1 MPLYYIV
8 EPYNVDF
15 EKINVN
21 KFKNQYKG
29 VLDFIEKMNIRHEF
43 LKVLNIAYRDDVF
56 YGYEHMSDNSYFIQK
71 LDPEFCQISS
81 QEDGCFNF
89 AFDFS
94 YFTTNPEQLDMYPS
108 EFKKMYNRFR
118 KDPSKMK
125 WQELDPERTICIKI
139 NEDLDY
145 IMPPFFSTFE
155 SIFDIEDY
163 KALRKDREEISNY
176 KILIQ
181 KIPVRLDSENNNDFA
196 IDLET
201 AMAFHNKAAQ
211 VLPDQVG
218 IITGPFETDS
228 VSFEKDQADFDN
240 VAKAERDFW
249 NTTGV
254 SQLLFNADKTT
265 SIGLSKSIQTDEAMA
280 FGVIRQV
287 ERWINR
293 RIKYLIGTPMFKVR
307 ILDIS
312 IFNQHDFF
320 TDILQAGQFGMP
332 VKMAIAASLGFSPSS
347 MINMI
352 VLEND
357 ILGLNEKL
365 IPLQSSHTTDG
376 TDGNGA
382 GAPSK
387 GDKVSDEGLKARDGN
402 KGNNN

>member
-1 MPLYYIV
+1 
-8 EPYNVDF
+8 
-15 EKINVN
+15 
-21 KFKNQYKG
+21 
-29 VLDFIEKMNIRHEF
+29 
-43 LKVLNIAYRDDVF
+43 
-56 YGYEHMSDNSYFIQK
+56 
-71 LDPEFCQISS
+71 
-81 QEDGCFNF
+81 
-89 AFDFS
+89 
-94 YFTTNPEQLDMYPS
+94 MYPS